1 VRLRVSAEQSD
12 AVITGI
18 LGLSGTAKVWNEI
31 GSDKGLSPMALR
43 ALAFTKYLLRPL
55 SGTVAETP
63 GPDQVST
70 KVPLDSFARY
80 TRYFKTVAP
89 PSEIGLVQLN
99 HALSPSWLTKVR
111 LTDVG
116 IQSALKVEFVG
127 L

>member
-1 VRLRVSAEQSD
+1 VKSRVPAEQSD

-31 GSDKGLSPMALR
+31 GSDKGLPPIALI

-55 SGTVAETP
+55 SGTAAETP
-63 GPDQVST
+63 GPAQAST
-70 KVPLDSFARY
+70 KVPLASFARY
-80 TRYFKTVAP
+80 KQYLNTIAP

-99 HALSPSWLTKVR
+99 RALSPSWLTKVR